1 MKMKSILTLLLALVM
16 VFTLFACSN
25 APDADKEDKD
35 DSKETTAPKDDAE
48 ETTKPTE
55 NEPEDN
61 NVTYTVKVVDE
72 NNNPI
77 AGAMVQLCLD
87 ACIPGLTDASG
98 VATFSQPAADYKVSF
113 VQVPEGYTC
122 DAEAFFFDGDSTEMT
137 ITVKSPAAQ
146 IKVYSAKFVD
156 ESGNAVPLVRVQ
168 FAKENGTYSSNVNT
182 NEEGIAELNTF
193 DVCTGVKIDSLPEGY
208 TADATDY
215 TFAEGA
221 SEVTITLKAA

>member
-113 VQVPEGYTC
+113 VSMPTGYTS
-122 DAEAFFFDGDSTEMT
+122 D
-137 ITVKSPAAQ
+137 
-146 IKVYSAKFVD
+146 
-156 ESGNAVPLVRVQ
+156 
-168 FAKENGTYSSNVNT
+168 VNEFHF
-182 NEEGIAELNTF
+182 EEGKFEL
-193 DVCTGVKIDSLPEGY
+193 
-208 TADATDY
+208 
-215 TFAEGA
+215 
-221 SEVTITLKAA
+221 TITLKAVS